1 MSEHVALSID
11 QLLSSVKFTEIASAQ
26 RTEIGRSSFP
36 SDLDHLSDEEVTIF
50 PSSKGLGEE
59 RSKFFRGGTPGL
71 DMACSRK
78 TQGAAEM
85 VCMSGNMVS
94 ETSSSREMVRPEMA
108 CRTEILRTEMVCDRE
123 TPGQGMEMSFNRD
136 ALGSEMVGNG
146 AHMVCSR
153 DTLGVDMAIEVGVDC
168 SRETRGVDIAIDAGV
183 DCSRGT
189 RGSDMAIDVGMGSS
203 REFQRLDMAMKAG
216 MGCSS
221 ETLGAPA
228 AAECRICQEEDEIAN
243 LESPCAC
250 SGSLK
255 FAHRKCV
262 QHWCNEKGDTLC
274 EICQKPFESGYT
286 TPQPVRADSIPI
298 NIGAGWDIVSGQ
310 PRLFALAA
318 DHHFLDADYDEY
330 AGSHAHSAACF
341 RSVALTLVALLLL
354 RHILSMTGVG
364 ADEDAS
370 TFFLLS
376 LVRAAGFLIP
386 CYIMARAMNALQSRR
401 QRQEAAM
408 AAAAEV
414 TYLLQAGQGQG
425 VLSLERAL

>member
-11 QLLSSVKFTEIASAQ
+11 QLVSSGTFTEIASGQ

-36 SDLDHLSDEEVTIF
+36 SDLNHLSDEQVTIF
-50 PSSKGLGEE
+50 PSSKGLREE
-59 RSKFFRGGTPGL
+59 GSKFCRRGAPGL

-78 TQGAAEM
+78 TQGAAET

-94 ETSSSREMVRPEMA
+94 ETSSSREMPRPEMV
-108 CRTEILRTEMVCDRE
+108 CRTETLRTEMVCIRE
-123 TPGQGMEMSFNRD
+123 TPGQEMEMSCNRE
-136 ALGSEMVGNG
+136 A
-146 AHMVCSR
+146 
-153 DTLGVDMAIEVGVDC
+153 LGVDMAIEIGVDC
-168 SRETRGVDIAIDAGV
+168 SSETRGVDIAIDAGV
-183 DCSRGT
+183 DCSIGT
-189 RGSDMAIDVGMGSS
+189 LGSDMAIDAGMGSS
-203 REFQRLDMAMKAG
+203 RETQRLDMAMKAG

-221 ETLGAPA
+221 VTLGAPA
-228 AAECRICQEEDEIAN
+228 AAECRICQEEDEIVN

-286 TPQPVRADSIPI
+286 TPQQPVRGDSIPI

-364 ADEDAS
+364 AEEDAS